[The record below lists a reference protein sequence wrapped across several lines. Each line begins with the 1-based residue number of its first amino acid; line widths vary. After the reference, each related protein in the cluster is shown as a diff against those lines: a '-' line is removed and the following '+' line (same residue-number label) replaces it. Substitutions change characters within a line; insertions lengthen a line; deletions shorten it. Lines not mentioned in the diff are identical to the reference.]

1 MGFFIRK
8 AFKAG
13 PVRFNLSKGGIGL
26 SAGVTGARIGLNR
39 RGMYV
44 YGGRHGLYYRK
55 QLNSR
60 GRGSST
66 GMAHSGGL
74 NRSGSTNDIFVDTGS
89 TYPAL
94 YHGLKTH
101 PFPDLKENPHW
112 SRNIFLWMLVV
123 AVITLAIVVYYL
135 PVIAISVTG
144 AGILTFALI
153 RDQNWRKK
161 GQTLV
166 ETLSKTFEDSP
177 DRLKSEPVRNF
188 INTAPNIYSERFIPD
203 LYSVL
208 LQIAVEQPD
217 DAHIDKFNQLENEL
231 PVSEEFINH
240 TKRAILSHY
249 LDAVLEDHLLSEDEE
264 LQIRWLLHRLKLPEN
279 FAEEELRYLELASSI
294 RNEMEK
300 PLVSHPSSIPLVR
313 GEICYAEFKN
323 TRLLE
328 ERVLHRFQRNSV
340 QYRKIGYEIQLEGTM
355 TITDRRLVITG
366 RGSREYRLNRIADVI
381 TDLEANVIELIL
393 MKRKTPVFLTH
404 PASMVI
410 SSSLEKVIRYNRLN

>member
-13 PVRFNLSKGGIGL
+13 PLRFNLSKGGIGL
-26 SAGVTGARIGLNR
+26 SAGITGARIGLNR

-44 YGGRHGLYYRK
+44 YGGRHGLYYRE
-55 QLNSR
+55 QLTTRSK
-60 GRGSST
+60 GF
-66 GMAHSGGL
+66 
-74 NRSGSTNDIFVDTGS
+74 RSGPAHTDGINRTGNTENIFVDTGS

-94 YHGLKTH
+94 YSGLKNY
-101 PFPDLKENPHW
+101 PFPDLKDNPHW
-112 SRNIFLWMLVV
+112 SRNIFLWLLMVV
-123 AVITLAIVVYYL
+123 VSFFAIFELYL
-135 PVIAISVTG
+135 PLIGISA
-144 AGILTFALI
+144 AGTSILIFALL

-161 GQTLV
+161 GQNLV
-166 ETLSKTFEDSP
+166 VNVSKTFEDSP
-177 DRLKSEPVRNF
+177 ENLKPGLVSDF
-188 INTAPNIYSERFIPD
+188 IKTAPNVYKELFISD

-217 DAHIDKFNQLENEL
+217 DAHINKFNQLESEL
-231 PVSEEFINH
+231 PVSEEFINQ

-264 LQIRWLLHRLKLPEN
+264 LQIRWLIHRLKLPEN

-300 PLVSHPSSIPLVR
+300 PLLSHPSTIPLVR
-313 GEICYAEFKN
+313 GEICYAEFKS

-328 ERVLHRFQRNSV
+328 ERVLRRFQRNRV
-340 QYRKIGYEIQLEGTM
+340 QYRKIGYEIQLEGTL
-355 TITDRRLVITG
+355 TITDRRMVITG

-393 MKRKTPVFLTH
+393 TNRKNPVFLTH

-410 SSSLEKVIRYNRLN
+410 SSSLEKVIQNNRLS